1 MKVYIVRHGQI
12 PNNALKRHT
21 NPYEDLTDL
30 GIRQAEELRDTIRN
44 INFDVIL
51 VSPFLRAIH
60 TAQILNINQI
70 KMIIDDRLKER
81 DCGNLSGKPLEEND
95 ERIDY
100 WDYFSIRNHGTS
112 ENIKPFF
119 KRVYNFLDELKTK
132 DYERVLIV
140 AHSGISKAFS
150 GYFEGIGDGKFLN
163 RGLKNCEI
171 KEYELD
177 IKNSKVTKGIIIAG
191 FATIGKSY
199 LGKKYIN
206 VIDLESSNY
215 KHYSDDLNNIPVE
228 ERKGINREINNE
240 WPMNYYKAIM
250 EAIASYDV
258 VLVQLKPEHFDYFD
272 KHNIR
277 YCIAYPDINDWQE
290 VLNKCINRGNNDRF
304 IKRLKQVFIPYYE
317 DAKKRDYDKFYI
329 IKKGKTLED
338 DLIED
343 GFKLKRID
351 GEKI

>member
-1 MKVYIVRHGQI
+1 
-12 PNNALKRHT
+12 
-21 NPYEDLTDL
+21 
-30 GIRQAEELRDTIRN
+30 
-44 INFDVIL
+44 
-51 VSPFLRAIH
+51 
-60 TAQILNINQI
+60 
-70 KMIIDDRLKER
+70 
-81 DCGNLSGKPLEEND
+81 
-95 ERIDY
+95 
-100 WDYFSIRNHGTS
+100 
-112 ENIKPFF
+112 
-119 KRVYNFLDELKTK
+119 
-132 DYERVLIV
+132 
-140 AHSGISKAFS
+140 
-150 GYFEGIGDGKFLN
+150 
-163 RGLKNCEI
+163 
-171 KEYELD
+171 
-177 IKNSKVTKGIIIAG
+177 
-191 FATIGKSY
+191 
-199 LGKKYIN
+199 
-206 VIDLESSNY
+206 
-215 KHYSDDLNNIPVE
+215 
-228 ERKGINREINNE
+228 
-240 WPMNYYKAIM
+240 MNYYKAIM